1 MECIINNEKQENM
14 RKHFTA
20 GQIKWIVI
28 ICLSIELLTNFDDAI
43 RGFKQGWN
51 SVVTSDSKIYN
62 VVAH

>member
-1 MECIINNEKQENM
+1 M